1 MDSKRAKTA
10 RGKRFLK
17 NREPKLVENPRT
29 ALIIRGQKTSGLI
42 NTVLTDLFM
51 LKKPFSV
58 HFKRHNAVHPFEDIT
73 PLEFMAQKNDAS
85 LFAFGTHSK
94 KRPHNVVF
102 GRMYDHHLLDM
113 YELQL
118 LQALPMAHF
127 ASAARGGF
135 SIESKPCIIFQGDW
149 ENTTALKSLRQLF
162 LDFFNQR
169 RVDAISSLGIER
181 TLVFSALPPSEG
193 ESRPA
198 KIFIRH
204 YVATLKK
211 SAEGT
216 APYTELHE
224 VGPSLDFALGR
235 VQQPSDDL
243 MKQAMRQ
250 PSVTPSAPKRVKN
263 VSHDKLKG
271 RQGRIHIPKQDLSQ
285 MATARMKGLR
295 RQREGNEGEGDQ
307 PSKKKRKV
315 EPPSKTGKKPRA

>member
-1 MDSKRAKTA
+1 LGEHDRA
-10 RGKRFLK
+10 
-17 NREPKLVENPRT
+17 EV
-29 ALIIRGQKTSGLI
+29 
-42 NTVLTDLFM
+42 
-51 LKKPFSV
+51 
-58 HFKRHNAVHPFEDIT
+58 
-73 PLEFMAQKNDAS
+73 
-85 LFAFGTHSK
+85 
-94 KRPHNVVF
+94 
-102 GRMYDHHLLDM
+102 
-113 YELQL
+113 
-118 LQALPMAHF
+118 
-127 ASAARGGF
+127 ASAALPRL
-135 SIESKPCIIFQGDW
+135 FQS
-149 ENTTALKSLRQLF
+149 A
-162 LDFFNQR
+162 

-181 TLVFSALPPSEG
+181 TLVFTALPPSEG
-193 ESRPA
+193 ESRAA

-271 RQGRIHIPKQDLSQ
+271 RQGRIHMPKQDLSQ